1 MPRVRST
8 YLRHLAP
15 LLVGITGLGCGA
27 SAPTH
32 GGDAAP
38 WTSHEGRPRRAESLV
53 RAADRFARQGDSIR
67 AEQYLLAALE
77 EGAPEAEIVPQLV
90 VLCVEASRLRAA
102 VEYAED
108 YLRSHPG
115 DVSLRFLMATALVAL
130 ARPDAARVALEEV
143 LRLRPD
149 HASAHY
155 VLGSLLLDSLLLD
168 SLGRPERAE
177 FHLRRY
183 LELAPD
189 GAHAAELRAWLQ
201 SRHAPRADELPND
214 PLPPALHAPLDEAL

>member
-1 MPRVRST
+1 MPGVRST
-8 YLRHLAP
+8 YLRHLVP
-15 LLVGITGLGCGA
+15 LLLGVLGLGCAA
-27 SAPTH
+27 SAPSRGTDTAPASAH
-32 GGDAAP
+32 GNR
-38 WTSHEGRPRRAESLV
+38 RPRAESLV
-53 RAADRFARQGDSIR
+53 QAADRFARRGDSIR

-77 EGAPEAEIVPQLV
+77 QGAPEAEIVPQLV

-115 DVSLRFLMATALVAL
+115 DVSLRFLMGTTLVAL
-130 ARPDAARVALEEV
+130 ERPDAARVALEEV

-155 VLGSLLLDSLLLD
+155 VLGSLLLD

-201 SRHAPRADELPND
+201 SRHAPRAEELPND